1 MEKYIN
7 ADLLVKWIEK
17 QAESGKSGYDG
28 CHALYKTAH
37 AVELLSDA
45 ESHIIDESI
54 MSSPDDIDELLRK
67 DDEEHPIVLTAEEQK
82 RNKIM
87 NILANT
93 GIAIAIYFLALVLIF
108 NK

>member
-1 MEKYIN
+1 METFCKTDQHGK
-7 ADLLVKWIEK
+7 AWIDMIK
-17 QAESGKSGYDG
+17 IGNDG
-28 CHALYKTAH
+28 CHALYKTAR

-45 ESHIIDESI
+45 ESHIIDKSV
-54 MSSPDDIDELLRK
+54 MSSPDGIDELLRE

-93 GIAIAIYFLALVLIF
+93 GIAIVICFSALMLIF
-108 NK
+108 KMLM